1 MSVTPDYCWMP
12 VETRFAERVGAL
24 LEELR
29 AAEGRPVA
37 VAPRIG
43 KRHKNDGGI
52 VWSGVDLELFM
63 AAGQRSYRRVRAFA
77 DVLADSPEK
86 VFTTT
91 EACELA
97 GIESTQLRAALGKL
111 TQWMQATPENEEWP
125 FGWAFGEVV
134 DPDNPTEYHYRMSK
148 EQARSWN
155 AARRRASGRLPP
167 TSQ

>member
-1 MSVTPDYCWMP
+1 MTATPDYCWMP
-12 VETRFAERVGAL
+12 VETRFAERVTAL

-29 AAEGRPVA
+29 GNEGRPMPVQ
-37 VAPRIG
+37 PRMG

-52 VWSGVDLELFM
+52 LWSGVDLARFM
-63 AAGQRSYRRVRAFA
+63 EAGQRSYRRVRAFA

-97 GIESTQLRAALGKL
+97 GIESTQLRAALGKF
-111 TQWMQATPENEEWP
+111 TQWMQASTEYEEWP

-148 EQARSWN
+148 EQARAWKD
-155 AARRRASGRLPP
+155 AQRRTSRDLPP
-167 TSQ
+167 MSP